1 MKRLPLFLAISVAA
15 YATLVPSL
23 SLRELIDQ
31 SELIVHGRVT
41 RSWAAWDSAH
51 KYIWTH
57 HQIDVIDA
65 LRGASGASV
74 VASEPGGRVDGLN
87 MVASGSVEYAPG
99 EEAIVFLY
107 RTPIGYLRATG
118 LGQGKYTIS
127 SDGRVHANLKGLEL
141 IKRGA
146 SSSAVSLSTL
156 DGLTLSG
163 FKTRVRDAIG
173 SGR

>member
-1 MKRLPLFLAISVAA
+1 MTRIPLFLTLSMAA

-41 RSWAAWDSAH
+41 RSWSAWDDAH

-57 HQIDVIDA
+57 HQIEVVDSM
-65 LRGASGASV
+65 RGAPGASV

-87 MVASGSVEYAPG
+87 MAASGAVAYAPG
-99 EEAIVFLY
+99 EEAILFLY
-107 RTPIGYLRATG
+107 RTPIGYLRSTG
-118 LGQGKYTIS
+118 LGQGKYTVS
-127 SDGRVHANLKGLEL
+127 SDGRVHANLRGLEL
-141 IKRGA
+141 VKRDA
-146 SSSAVSLSTL
+146 SSSGVSLSTL
-156 DGLTLSG
+156 DGLTLSD
-163 FKTRVRDAIG
+163 FKARVRDAIR